1 MKALQIEAKVDNLQ
15 LVLGFLEEYL
25 EGMNCPMGTIMQLQ
39 VALEELFTNICF
51 YAYEPLSGDV
61 LLLLDNHDSL
71 LKIYLADRGIPFDPT
86 AKQDPDITLNA
97 AQRPVG
103 GLGIYMVKQIVDKME
118 YLRIA
123 DKNILCLTKDTG
135 KVTKDGE
142 I

>member
-25 EGMNCPMGTIMQLQ
+25 EDMGCPPGTSMQLQ

-51 YAYEPLSGDV
+51 YAYEPLSGDA
-61 LLLLDNHDSL
+61 LIMLDNQGSL
-71 LKIYLADRGIPFDPT
+71 LRIYLVDRGIPFDPT

-97 AQRPVG
+97 SQRPVG